1 MIGKVLIA
9 NRGEIAVRIIR
20 ACKELDIQTVA
31 IYSTIDKDSLF
42 VQLADEKYC
51 IGPPPSSK
59 SYLNIPAI
67 ASVATLT
74 KCDAVHPGYGFLAEN
89 PKFAE
94 ICDQCGLKF
103 IGPRPEILRLM
114 GDKVESRRA
123 MKKAGTPIV
132 PGSKS
137 VIHHLKGAKRI
148 AQVIGYPVIIKAS
161 AGGGG
166 KGMKVVYNEDE
177 LEVAF
182 LMARSEA
189 ELSFSNPDVYI
200 EKYLVNPKHI
210 ELQVVADEYGNVIFL
225 GERECSIQRNHQK
238 IIEEAPSPVIDET
251 TRRKM
256 GRTAAQA
263 AKSIG
268 YTNVGTVEFLYSE
281 GEYFFMEM
289 NTRLQVEHP
298 VTEAVTGFDIV
309 KAQIQIA
316 SGEKMTV
323 KQKDITVH
331 GHSIECRINAESPE
345 RNFMPSPGR
354 ITKLLIPDGPGVRFD
369 GGIYQ
374 GFTIPPTYDSLIGK
388 LIVHDYDR
396 PEAIR
401 RMRRALNELTIEGI
415 DTNISLHKKILDNPV
430 FIAGN
435 YDTGFLNKEI
445 F

>member
-1 MIGKVLIA
+1 MIGKVLVA

-20 ACKELDIQTVA
+20 ACKELDIKTVA
-31 IYSTIDKDSLF
+31 VFSTADKDALF
-42 VQLADEKYC
+42 TRIADEKYC

-67 ASVATLT
+67 ITVATLS
-74 KCDAVHPGYGFLAEN
+74 KCDAIHPGYGFLAEN
-89 PKFAE
+89 SKFAE
-94 ICDQCGLKF
+94 VCAQCGLKF
-103 IGPRPEILRLM
+103 IGPRPEILRMM

-123 MKKAGTPIV
+123 MKRARTPIV

-137 VIHHLKGAKRI
+137 VVQHLKGAKRI

-166 KGMKVVYNEDE
+166 KGMKVVYNEDD

-200 EKYLVNPKHI
+200 EKYLLNPKHI
-210 ELQVVADEYGNVIFL
+210 EVQVVADEFGNVIHL

-238 IIEEAPSPVIDET
+238 IIEESPSPVIDET
-251 TRRKM
+251 TRKKM
-256 GRTAAQA
+256 GRTAVQA

-268 YTNVGTVEFLYSE
+268 YTNVGTIEFLYSD
-281 GEYFFMEM
+281 GEYYFMEM

-298 VTEAVTGFDIV
+298 VTEEVTGFDIV
-309 KAQIQIA
+309 KAQLQIA

-323 KQKDITVH
+323 KQKDIQCH

-345 RNFMPSPGR
+345 RNFMPSPGYIR
-354 ITKLLIPDGPGVRFD
+354 KLMIPGGPGVRFD

-396 PEAIR
+396 TEAIR
-401 RMRRALNELTIEGI
+401 RMRRALDEMIIEGV

-435 YDTGFLNKEI
+435 YDTGFLSKEI
-445 F
+445 L

>member
-1 MIGKVLIA
+1 MIDKILVA

-20 ACKELDIQTVA
+20 ACKELDIETVA
-31 IYSTIDKDSLF
+31 IYSTVDKDALF
-42 VQLADEKYC
+42 TQIADEAYC

-59 SYLNIPAI
+59 SYLNIPAVI
-67 ASVATLT
+67 TVATIT
-74 KCDAVHPGYGFLAEN
+74 DCDAIHPGYGFLAEN
-89 PKFAE
+89 AKFAE
-94 ICDQCGLKF
+94 VCEQCGLKF
-103 IGPRPEILRLM
+103 IGPRPELLRLM
-114 GDKVESRRA
+114 GDKVASRRA

-137 VIHHLKGAKRI
+137 VVQHLKGAKRI

-166 KGMKVVYNEDE
+166 KGMKVVYDEEE

-189 ELSFSNPDVYI
+189 ELSFSSPDVYL
-200 EKYLVNPKHI
+200 EKFLENPKHI
-210 ELQVVADEYGNVIFL
+210 EVQVVADEFGNVIHL
-225 GERECSIQRNHQK
+225 GERECSIQRSHQK
-238 IIEEAPSPVIDET
+238 IVEEAPSPVIDET

-256 GRTAAQA
+256 GRTAVQA

-268 YTNVGTVEFLYSE
+268 YTNVGTIEFLYSE
-281 GEYFFMEM
+281 GDFYFMEM

-298 VTEAVTGFDIV
+298 VTESVTGFDIV

-323 KQKDITVH
+323 KQKDIQTY
-331 GHSIECRINAESPE
+331 GHSIECRLNAESPE
-345 RNFMPSPGR
+345 RNFMPSPGYIR
-354 ITKLLIPDGPGVRFD
+354 KLVIPGGPGVRFD

-374 GFTIPPTYDSLIGK
+374 GFSIPPTYDSLIGK
-388 LIVHDYDR
+388 LIVHDFDR
-396 PEAIR
+396 IEAIQ
-401 RMRRALNELTIEGI
+401 RMRRALDEMIVEGV
-415 DTNISLHKKILDNPV
+415 DTNISLHKKIMNNPV
-430 FIAGN
+430 FVAGN

-445 F
+445 L